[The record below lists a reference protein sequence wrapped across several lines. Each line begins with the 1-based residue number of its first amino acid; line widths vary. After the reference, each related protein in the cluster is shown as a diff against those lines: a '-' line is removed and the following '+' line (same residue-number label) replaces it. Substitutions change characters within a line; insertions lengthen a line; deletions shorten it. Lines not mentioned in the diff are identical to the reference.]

1 MTSNNLRNH
10 RQKQNHYFQSHRKI
24 CQDWRKAGRPTS
36 DDHPSKLA
44 KKLSQRNLQKITREE
59 ESKEAVNF
67 HEDLMNTHK
76 DNMSG
81 TCQKLK
87 KVRGDNLK
95 STLILEIE
103 TFLGTYTGE
112 NVLEGF
118 RANTE
123 YLCNEQPNDKFS
135 SEFLD
140 RCKDD
145 LMIIEDIS
153 DDENLKIPPITVK
166 VLYDIIFK
174 KLKCNKACDIYKLTT
189 EHLRHAG
196 DEVLSLLCIF
206 INRVLDD
213 LNYLSAPEFKVALAS
228 VIFKGK
234 LKPKN
239 HHKSYRLVRV
249 FPLICHIVDEHI
261 RPMAVKI
268 SSQKHQS
275 ISMGSLRTLLT
286 HRCPYTFLL
295 GNFHLKPSYT
305 DMCFLSSTTFG
316 LTQTQRYFQL
326 SSTC

>member
-1 MTSNNLRNH
+1 MTASIISQLLANFDQPEHLPSLLEMSSNMIVLCAEKCYDFKQSKVPQTKTTPFFSKLLRVAHHN
-10 RQKQNHYFQSHRKI
+10 HRKI

-95 STLILEIE
+95 STLIPEIE

-140 RCKDD
+140 R
-145 LMIIEDIS
+145 
-153 DDENLKIPPITVK
+153 
-166 VLYDIIFK
+166 
-174 KLKCNKACDIYKLTT
+174 
-189 EHLRHAG
+189 
-196 DEVLSLLCIF
+196 
-206 INRVLDD
+206 
-213 LNYLSAPEFKVALAS
+213 
-228 VIFKGK
+228 
-234 LKPKN
+234 
-239 HHKSYRLVRV
+239 
-249 FPLICHIVDEHI
+249 
-261 RPMAVKI
+261 
-268 SSQKHQS
+268 
-275 ISMGSLRTLLT
+275 
-286 HRCPYTFLL
+286 
-295 GNFHLKPSYT
+295 
-305 DMCFLSSTTFG
+305 
-316 LTQTQRYFQL
+316 
-326 SSTC
+326 